1 MNSIL
6 FDSFALL
13 RFFYREPGAE
23 KVQELLK
30 VASTNEVPRLISA
43 INVGELIYIIQRR
56 SGEQAKLQMFVKLK
70 NLDFT
75 ILPCPNELIFR
86 AAELKARFAMSYA
99 DTFAV
104 TSAIE
109 HNATL
114 VTGDPEFR
122 QVEHLVKILW
132 V

>member
-1 MNSIL
+1 
-6 FDSFALL
+6 
-13 RFFYREPGAE
+13 
-23 KVQELLK
+23 
-30 VASTNEVPRLISA
+30 VPRLISA
-43 INVGELIYIIQRR
+43 INVGELIYIVQRR
-56 SGEQAKLQMFVKLK
+56 SGEEAKLQMLVKL
-70 NLDFT
+70 NSLGLT

-104 TSAIE
+104 ASAME

-122 QVEHLVKILW
+122 QVGQLVKILW

>member
-6 FDSFALL
+6 FDSFAML
-13 RFFYREPGAE
+13 RFFYQEPGAE
-23 KVQELLK
+23 RVRELLK
-30 VASTNEVPRLISA
+30 EATRNDVPRLISA
-43 INVGELIYIIQRR
+43 INVGELIYIVQRR
-56 SGEQAKLQMFVKLK
+56 SGEQAKLQMLVKL
-70 NLDFT
+70 NSLGLAT
-75 ILPCPNELIFR
+75 LPCPNELIFR
-86 AAELKARFAMSYA
+86 AAELKARFSMSYA

-104 TSAIE
+104 ASAIE

-122 QVEHLVKILW
+122 QVEHLVKIVW

>member
-1 MNSIL
+1 MSSIL
-6 FDSFALL
+6 FDSFAML
-13 RFFYREPGAE
+13 RFFYQEPGAE
-23 KVQELLK
+23 KVREIFK
-30 VASTNEVPRLISA
+30 EAVRTDSPCLISA
-43 INVGELIYIIQRR
+43 INVGELIYIVQRR
-56 SGEQAKLQMFVKLK
+56 SGENAKLQMLVKLK
-70 NLDFT
+70 SLGLT

-104 TSAIE
+104 ASAIE
-109 HNATL
+109 HKATL

-122 QVEHLVKILW
+122 QVEQLVKILW

>member
-1 MNSIL
+1 MSSIL

-13 RFFYREPGAE
+13 RFFYQEAGSE
-23 KVQELLK
+23 KVAELLK
-30 VASTNEVPRLISA
+30 EATRNEAPLLISA
-43 INVGELIYIIQRR
+43 INVGELIYIVQRR
-56 SGEQAKLQMFVKLK
+56 SGEQAKLQMLVKLK
-70 NLDFT
+70 SLDFT

-86 AAELKARFAMSYA
+86 AAEWKARFAMSYA

-104 TSAIE
+104 ASAIE

-122 QVEHLVKILW
+122 QVEQLVKILW

>member
-6 FDSFALL
+6 FDSFAMI
-13 RFFYREPGAE
+13 RFFYQETGAE
-23 KVQELLK
+23 KVRDLLK
-30 VASTNEVPRLISA
+30 EATNNNAHRLISA
-43 INVGELIYIIQRR
+43 VNVGELIYIIQRR
-56 SGEQAKLQMFVKLK
+56 SGEAAKLQMLVNLK
-70 NLDFT
+70 YLGFT

-104 TSAIE
+104 ASAIE
-109 HNATL
+109 HDATL

-122 QVEHLVKILW
+122 QVQHLVKIVW

>member
-1 MNSIL
+1 MDSIL

-30 VASTNEVPRLISA
+30 AASKNEVPRLISA

-99 DTFAV
+99 DTFAIA
-104 TSAIE
+104 SAIE
-109 HNATL
+109 HGATI

>member
-1 MNSIL
+1 MNNIL
-6 FDSFALL
+6 FDSFAML
-13 RFFYREPGAE
+13 RFFYQEPGAE
-23 KVQELLK
+23 KVRELLK
-30 VASTNEVPRLISA
+30 EATRNEVPCLISA
-43 INVGELIYIIQRR
+43 INVGELIYIVQRR
-56 SGEQAKLQMFVKLK
+56 SGEEAKLQMLVKL
-70 NLDFT
+70 NSLGLT

-104 TSAIE
+104 ASAME
-109 HNATL
+109 YNATL

-122 QVEHLVKILW
+122 QVGQLVKILW

>member
-13 RFFYREPGAE
+13 RFFYQEPGGE
-23 KVQELLK
+23 KVRELLVEAK
-30 VASTNEVPRLISA
+30 RNDALCLISA

-56 SGEQAKLQMFVKLK
+56 SGEQAKLQMLVKLK
-70 NLDFT
+70 SLGFT
-75 ILPCPNELIFR
+75 ILRCPNDLIFR
-86 AAELKARFAMSYA
+86 AAELKARFPMSYA

-104 TSAIE
+104 ASAIE
-109 HNATL
+109 HKATL